1 MTHRSLDIT
10 VAITGAGNG
19 IGAAIARALASA
31 GARVGVADI
40 DEAAA
45 GRVVADIRESG
56 GEAVALQMDVADRG
70 SVRAALA
77 RLVEAF
83 GDLDVLFNN
92 AGISKEI
99 PFLEQTE
106 ADWERTHRVNVI
118 GTLVCTQEAAKLM
131 IAAGHGG
138 KIVNTTSITARSANA
153 PFAHYAA
160 SKAAVSSLIQASAKA
175 LAPHDITVTGFAP
188 GIVATEIWEQVT
200 PDPEERARKIADYSS
215 RILRGRVATPD
226 DIVPVALFLAGPGS
240 DYMTGQVITIDGGMV
255 FS

>member
-40 DEAAA
+40 NEEAAT
-45 GRVVADIRESG
+45 RVADGIRQAG
-56 GEAVALQMDVADRG
+56 GEALSLQMDVADRA
-70 SVRAALA
+70 SVAAGLT
-77 RLVEAF
+77 RLVDTF
-83 GDLDVLFNN
+83 GDLGVMFNN

-106 ADWERTHRVNVI
+106 LDWERTHKVNVI
-118 GTLVCTQEAAKLM
+118 GTLICTQEAAKLM

-138 KIVNTTSITARSANA
+138 KIVNTTSITARNANA

-160 SKAAVSSLIQASAKA
+160 SKAAVSSLIQSSARA

-188 GIVATEIWEQVT
+188 GVVATEIWEQVT
-200 PDPEERARKIADYSS
+200 PDPEERAKKIADYSS
-215 RILRGRVATPD
+215 RILRGRVASPD

-240 DYMTGQVITIDGGMV
+240 DYMTGQIITIDGGMV
-255 FS
+255 L